1 MNDLPMYEISMLNY
15 ALTKEQEELSK
26 LSDNEKGAK
35 QFGRMIEDNLT

>member
-1 MNDLPMYEISMLNY
+1 MLHQVLVKEI
-15 ALTKEQEELSK
+15 EEENK